1 MKSGLLSLSKKN
13 ARIIFQEP
21 KEKNTTLAY
30 DTKRIEE
37 LEARILEKKEE
48 IESLQ
53 NEVKKEMIADFYERH
68 GLKEGQH
75 FFFEGKECVGVD
87 MAVGSNLLKTFPLTA
102 SGEPS
107 KRGLIIYNEK
117 SIKPV

>member
-1 MKSGLLSLSKKN
+1 MT
-13 ARIIFQEP
+13 R
-21 KEKNTTLAY
+21 KE
-30 DTKRIEE
+30 RIEE
-37 LEARILEKKEE
+37 LEARILEKKKE
-48 IESLQ
+48 IASLQ
-53 NEVKKEMIADFYERH
+53 NEVKKEMIADFHERH

-87 MAVGSNLLKTFPLTA
+87 MAAGSSFLKTFPLTA